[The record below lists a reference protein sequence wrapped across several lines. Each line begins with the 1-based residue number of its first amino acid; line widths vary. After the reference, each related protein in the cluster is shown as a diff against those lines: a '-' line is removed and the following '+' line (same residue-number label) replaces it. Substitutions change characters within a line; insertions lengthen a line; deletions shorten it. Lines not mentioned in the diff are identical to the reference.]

1 MSNEYVNDISSQK
14 KREASISDASH
25 KLIEDDAITQEL
37 EMFEIPKTTRFS
49 DRLKKIDL
57 APLQSNKP
65 TRKSPKN
72 AKRKK

>member
-1 MSNEYVNDISSQK
+1 MIFQRKK
-14 KREASISDASH
+14 KREASMSDASH

-37 EMFEIPKTTRFS
+37 EIFEIPKTTRFLE
-49 DRLKKIDL
+49 RLKKNAL
-57 APLQSNKP
+57 PPTEPNKP